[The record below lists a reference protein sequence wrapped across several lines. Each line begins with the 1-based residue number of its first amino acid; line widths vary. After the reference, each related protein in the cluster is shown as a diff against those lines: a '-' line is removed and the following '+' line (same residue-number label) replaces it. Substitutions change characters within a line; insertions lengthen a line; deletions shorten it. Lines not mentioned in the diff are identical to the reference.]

1 MRITRWVWASGLLA
15 ALSMLASEAP
25 APVLQAARVQPD
37 DLAFSGPFRGV
48 PAGETR
54 YLSRAALLRLAGVKK
69 LRAKLTPSLP
79 EAELTVL
86 PIPALLEAM
95 PIGGDADGLL
105 LTCED
110 RWQSVLPLAF
120 VRSHAPYLLLLY
132 EGRTPAEGWPKF
144 SNVEAF
150 APYYV
155 DVDHALHPGFDGII
169 DEGMISATQVIE
181 FRAMNVG
188 RHYAPFRAGALAQL
202 GPQADAGRK
211 LFIRA
216 CNNCHQGP
224 GGVGGNTSQR
234 PLAVL
239 QAHATTNADY
249 FRKLVRKPKDFFP
262 NTVMPP
268 HPHFGEEQFSALIA
282 FLRESGA
289 AAAAAAP
296 AGKAEPKV
304 AEGFSMELLRIP
316 FDHQGPQLLDLAVKL
331 SYFAGIT
338 QQDYPDFEVIHRE
351 ILAFLAA
358 YPKNTDY
365 VETVNRKL
373 CLDLLQRHPAITTV
387 AIDMRSHPTM
397 TIPYFHTAHAAA
409 SR

>member
-1 MRITRWVWASGLLA
+1 MLFLRVFTLLWVATFAGA
-15 ALSMLASEAP
+15 APLFAAAAE
-25 APVLQAARVQPD
+25 LQPRRTQPD

-48 PAGETR
+48 PVGETR
-54 YLSRAALLRLAGVKK
+54 YLSRASLLRVPGVTR
-69 LRAKLTPSLP
+69 LRAKLTPKLP

-86 PIPALLEAM
+86 PLPALLEAL

-132 EGRTPAEGWPKF
+132 DGRTPAEGWPKF
-144 SNVEAF
+144 SDVEAF

-155 DVDHALHPGFDGII
+155 DVDRAVHPAFDGII

-181 FRAMNVG
+181 IRAMNVS
-188 RHYAPFRAGALAQL
+188 RHYAPFHAGALGQL
-202 GPQADAGRK
+202 SPQADAGRK
-211 LFIRA
+211 IFIRA

-239 QAHATTNADY
+239 QAHATANEDY

-268 HPHFGEEQFSALIA
+268 HPHFGEEMFGHLIA

-289 AAAAAAP
+289 AAAATPVAT
-296 AGKAEPKV
+296 AGPKV
-304 AEGFSMELLRIP
+304 AEGFSFSLERVP
-316 FDHQGPQLLDLAVKL
+316 FDHQGPQLVDLAVRL
-331 SYFAGIT
+331 SYIDGIT
-338 QQDYPDFEVIHRE
+338 QKDYPDFEAIHRE

-365 VETVNRKL
+365 IETVNRKL
-373 CLDLLQRHPAITTV
+373 CLELLGRYPVVTTV
-387 AIDMRSHPTM
+387 AIDMRTHPTM
-397 TIPYFHTAHAAA
+397 TVSYFHTAHAAA